1 MHEKLLGVSR
11 ADIGRAQEREKRL
24 YICFWGHE
32 VVGLTTRLPQ
42 IYWFIELS
50 LIRTRP
56 SRNRTVATQ
65 RGIERERCFLCLILP
80 PAAAIGVAH
89 ARGVKRC
96 HHISKGTN

>member
-11 ADIGRAQEREKRL
+11 ADIAREGKKKTL
-24 YICFWGHE
+24 HLFLGHE

-65 RGIERERCFLCLILP
+65 RGIEREREVFFS
-80 PAAAIGVAH
+80 V
-89 ARGVKRC
+89 
-96 HHISKGTN
+96 